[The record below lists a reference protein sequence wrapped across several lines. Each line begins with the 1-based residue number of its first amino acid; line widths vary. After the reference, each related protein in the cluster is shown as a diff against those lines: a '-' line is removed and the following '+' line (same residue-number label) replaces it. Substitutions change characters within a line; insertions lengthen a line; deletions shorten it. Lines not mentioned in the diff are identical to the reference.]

1 MRSKV
6 ELLGLDA
13 DVYVEYGRS
22 ILEDEDMDV
31 EERVQSVV
39 SIFSSAADRLVDDAL
54 LAKHLDEP
62 EMVAAV
68 RGILEGTKQQQEQAE
83 ELKRAEIAM
92 RDMQLREQEKRQ
104 AELFREKELEKA
116 RARQNMTPEE
126 LAAREKLI
134 SAYGFSAISEFD
146 EDGNIVKMADKVSV
160 SLDRCHGNQR
170 LTDARR
176 TRRRPIWRTWAPTPT
191 RRVCIRP
198 RPTCAS
204 K

>member
-31 EERVQSVV
+31 EERVQTVV
-39 SIFSSAADRLVDDAL
+39 SIFSSAADGLVDDAQ
-54 LAKHLDEP
+54 LAKHLDES

-68 RGILEGTKQQQEQAE
+68 RAILEGTKQQQEQDE
-83 ELKRAEIAM
+83 EIKRAEIAL
-92 RDMQLREQEKRQ
+92 RDMQLREEEKRQ

-116 RARQNMTPEE
+116 RARRNMTPEE
-126 LAAREKLI
+126 LAAREQLI

-146 EDGNIVKMADKVSV
+146 EDGNVVKMADKV
-160 SLDRCHGNQR
+160 QER
-170 LTDARR
+170 LCGS
-176 TRRRPIWRTWAPTPT
+176 
-191 RRVCIRP
+191 VCIG
-198 RPTCAS
+198 S
-204 K
+204 